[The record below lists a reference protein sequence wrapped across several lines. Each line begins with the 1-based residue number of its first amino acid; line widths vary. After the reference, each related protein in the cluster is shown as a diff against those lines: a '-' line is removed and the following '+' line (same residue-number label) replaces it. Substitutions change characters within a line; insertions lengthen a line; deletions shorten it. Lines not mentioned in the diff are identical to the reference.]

1 MSILVPSID
10 DSDPVT
16 PSSPLMWV
24 ELNQLHIQCIIGIYD
39 FERQRPQDL
48 IIDIALG
55 LQYEHWFKAAHGGLL
70 KHSLDYGRIAQQ
82 LTQLCQSAQ
91 FRLLESIYLLIS
103 YIFLEP
109 PLHSHRVEIEAL
121 RLKITKPHALSP
133 TQTPKPSVSGQIT
146 KAQWQSFFSLPP
158 ALHTQSAPLPSHVH
172 PRQLLDLPEVSIIQ
186 LSSPQPGDLAFDSER
201 STVIALS
208 SSVQYHNHHVSWS
221 EPLSALYIEKRSF
234 IAESLS

>member
-10 DSDPVT
+10 NSDPV

-55 LQYEHWFKAAHGGLL
+55 LQYGHWFKAAHGGLL

-109 PLHSHRVEIEAL
+109 PLHGHRVEIEAL

-158 ALHTQSAPLPSHVH
+158 TVQNQYIPLPAHVQ
-172 PRQLLDLPEVSIIQ
+172 PRQLLDLPEVSIFQ
-186 LSSPQPGDLAFDSER
+186 LSSPQSGDLAFDHEQGI
-201 STVIALS
+201 VIALS
-208 SSVQYHNHHVSWS
+208 SGVQYHDHHVSWS
-221 EPLSALYIEKRSF
+221 EPLSALYIENRSF
-234 IAESLS
+234 VAESLS